1 MTLKTLPNAN
11 PKLLTKIALTA
22 PMPSMCPRS
31 GNPQAGSLIMI
42 VYAPGSC
49 VLEVYSLAG
58 YLQQYVGGRQ
68 MANDVLIRDMEQTIQ
83 QIALDCR
90 EALGVDVTVIGEL
103 MLQQG
108 QRMTVEVAV

>member
-31 GNPQAGSLIMI
+31 GNPQEGSLIMI
-42 VYAPGSC
+42 VYAPGST

-68 MANDVLIRDMEQTIQ
+68 MDGGVLIRDMEQTIQ

-90 EALGVDVTVIGEL
+90 ETLGVDVTVIGDL
-103 MLQQG
+103 VLQQG